1 MPVDGVTSGLRIL
14 MPVGPKE
21 LASTDG
27 RMLNMASALAK
38 AGHSVDLLSYE
49 DDLIGKAR
57 EKLGSTEGVRVL
69 MHKSEDRFWSM
80 MHRDDF
86 ARTFI
91 KLYHDIE
98 VPGTDFK
105 FWKQVGFDDF
115 LWNVN
120 VNLFPRITVKYDLVL
135 MPVPSTEES
144 GSSKNDVFLT
154 NVVYYAKE
162 QKVPLAG
169 YQLFPV
175 YDAPIVFWRLFDY
188 LIVRDDFEREY
199 VGRCGF
205 DGGRVH
211 VVDDFTDAYAMATV
225 EDTYKNMLFGEHK
238 FDFAPGSLVV
248 TVVNNPRNRPQLNE
262 IFETIGSAKFEKEM
276 IFCFVNFAV
285 REYHEGDIF
294 ELMLRPVLEKTMKK
308 FFVVQAGGIVKSLM
322 FSDVIISTTH
332 IVPLEFAARYGKTAV
347 VYNPLR
353 ESPPISR
360 GVSFVQ
366 TRQELA
372 RILDEASARKASAVT
387 LSGAVERIMKHAS

>member
-1 MPVDGVTSGLRIL
+1 MSKRLKIL

-27 RMLNMASALAK
+27 RMLNMVGALAK

-49 DDLIGKAR
+49 DDLVGKAR
-57 EKLGSTEGVRVL
+57 EKLGNTEGARVL
-69 MHKSEDRFWSM
+69 THKSEDRFWSM
-80 MHRDDF
+80 MHRDNF

-120 VNLFPRITVKYDLVL
+120 VNLFPRITEKYDLVL

-144 GSSKNDVFLT
+144 GSSKNDVFIT

-162 QKVPLAG
+162 HKVPIAG

-188 LIVRDDFEREY
+188 LIARDDFEREY

-205 DGGRVH
+205 SPEKVF
-211 VVDDFTDAYAMATV
+211 VVDDFIDAYAMGTV
-225 EDTYKNMLFGEHK
+225 EDSYKNMLFGEHK
-238 FDFAPGSLVV
+238 FDFAPGRLVV

-262 IFETIGSAKFEKEM
+262 IFETIGSAKFEKEL

-285 REYHEGDIF
+285 REYHENELF
-294 ELMLRPVLEKTMKK
+294 EVMLRPALEKSLKK
-308 FFVVQAGGIVKSLM
+308 FFVVQAGGIVKALM

-332 IVPLEFAARYGKTAV
+332 IVPLEFAARYGKAGV

-372 RILDEASARKASAVT
+372 RILEDANERRSKAVT
-387 LSGAVERIMKHAS
+387 LSGAVERIMKHASQG